1 MTQIPVI
8 NMVATGQ
15 NITRLRKQAGLSV
28 ANLQQ
33 IFGFTTPQA
42 IYKWQ
47 RGTALPTV
55 DNLVILAAVFNTNI
69 NNIFT
74 LKTEEDFAFGT
85 CFTLFHTFHYD
96 SVYVDFGGFSA
107 ISFMEKS
114 TGNQITFD
122 GVKYVQLVSANA
134 LRIVCKDF
142 FNPNEE
148 AKFIMNYE

>member
-1 MTQIPVI
+1 MTHIPVI

-69 NNIFT
+69 NNI
-74 LKTEEDFAFGT
+74 L
-85 CFTLFHTFHYD
+85 
-96 SVYVDFGGFSA
+96 V
-107 ISFMEKS
+107 IS
-114 TGNQITFD
+114 
-122 GVKYVQLVSANA
+122 
-134 LRIVCKDF
+134 
-142 FNPNEE
+142 
-148 AKFIMNYE
+148 

>member
-15 NITRLRKQAGLSV
+15 NISRLRMQAGLSV

-69 NNIFT
+69 NNI
-74 LKTEEDFAFGT
+74 L
-85 CFTLFHTFHYD
+85 
-96 SVYVDFGGFSA
+96 V
-107 ISFMEKS
+107 IS
-114 TGNQITFD
+114 
-122 GVKYVQLVSANA
+122 
-134 LRIVCKDF
+134 
-142 FNPNEE
+142 
-148 AKFIMNYE
+148 

>member
-1 MTQIPVI
+1 MTQIPAI

-69 NNIFT
+69 NNI
-74 LKTEEDFAFGT
+74 L
-85 CFTLFHTFHYD
+85 
-96 SVYVDFGGFSA
+96 V
-107 ISFMEKS
+107 IS
-114 TGNQITFD
+114 
-122 GVKYVQLVSANA
+122 
-134 LRIVCKDF
+134 
-142 FNPNEE
+142 
-148 AKFIMNYE
+148 

>member
-1 MTQIPVI
+1 MAQIPVI

-69 NNIFT
+69 NNI
-74 LKTEEDFAFGT
+74 L
-85 CFTLFHTFHYD
+85 
-96 SVYVDFGGFSA
+96 V
-107 ISFMEKS
+107 IS
-114 TGNQITFD
+114 
-122 GVKYVQLVSANA
+122 
-134 LRIVCKDF
+134 
-142 FNPNEE
+142 
-148 AKFIMNYE
+148 

>member
-8 NMVATGQ
+8 NMAATDQ
-15 NITRLRKQAGLSV
+15 NITRLRMQAGLSV

-69 NNIFT
+69 NNI
-74 LKTEEDFAFGT
+74 L
-85 CFTLFHTFHYD
+85 
-96 SVYVDFGGFSA
+96 V
-107 ISFMEKS
+107 IS
-114 TGNQITFD
+114 
-122 GVKYVQLVSANA
+122 
-134 LRIVCKDF
+134 
-142 FNPNEE
+142 
-148 AKFIMNYE
+148 

>member
-15 NITRLRKQAGLSV
+15 NITRLRMQAGPSV

-69 NNIFT
+69 NNI
-74 LKTEEDFAFGT
+74 L
-85 CFTLFHTFHYD
+85 
-96 SVYVDFGGFSA
+96 V
-107 ISFMEKS
+107 IS
-114 TGNQITFD
+114 
-122 GVKYVQLVSANA
+122 
-134 LRIVCKDF
+134 
-142 FNPNEE
+142 
-148 AKFIMNYE
+148 

>member
-15 NITRLRKQAGLSV
+15 NIMRLRKKAGLSV

-69 NNIFT
+69 NNI
-74 LKTEEDFAFGT
+74 L
-85 CFTLFHTFHYD
+85 
-96 SVYVDFGGFSA
+96 V
-107 ISFMEKS
+107 IS
-114 TGNQITFD
+114 
-122 GVKYVQLVSANA
+122 
-134 LRIVCKDF
+134 
-142 FNPNEE
+142 
-148 AKFIMNYE
+148 

>member
-33 IFGFTTPQA
+33 IFGFTTPHA

-69 NNIFT
+69 NNI
-74 LKTEEDFAFGT
+74 
-85 CFTLFHTFHYD
+85 
-96 SVYVDFGGFSA
+96 
-107 ISFMEKS
+107 
-114 TGNQITFD
+114 
-122 GVKYVQLVSANA
+122 LVIVNA
-134 LRIVCKDF
+134 LNNCI
-142 FNPNEE
+142 
-148 AKFIMNYE
+148 IY

>member
-1 MTQIPVI
+1 MTQLPVI

-69 NNIFT
+69 NNI
-74 LKTEEDFAFGT
+74 L
-85 CFTLFHTFHYD
+85 
-96 SVYVDFGGFSA
+96 V
-107 ISFMEKS
+107 IS
-114 TGNQITFD
+114 
-122 GVKYVQLVSANA
+122 
-134 LRIVCKDF
+134 
-142 FNPNEE
+142 
-148 AKFIMNYE
+148 

>member
-15 NITRLRKQAGLSV
+15 NITRLRKQAGISV

-69 NNIFT
+69 NNI
-74 LKTEEDFAFGT
+74 L
-85 CFTLFHTFHYD
+85 
-96 SVYVDFGGFSA
+96 V
-107 ISFMEKS
+107 IS
-114 TGNQITFD
+114 
-122 GVKYVQLVSANA
+122 
-134 LRIVCKDF
+134 
-142 FNPNEE
+142 
-148 AKFIMNYE
+148 

>member
-1 MTQIPVI
+1 MRIINVSEGKEMTQIPVI

-69 NNIFT
+69 NNI
-74 LKTEEDFAFGT
+74 L
-85 CFTLFHTFHYD
+85 
-96 SVYVDFGGFSA
+96 V
-107 ISFMEKS
+107 IS
-114 TGNQITFD
+114 
-122 GVKYVQLVSANA
+122 
-134 LRIVCKDF
+134 
-142 FNPNEE
+142 
-148 AKFIMNYE
+148 

>member
-55 DNLVILAAVFNTNI
+55 GCIQHQYQQYISYFIIYRSCRILLTASEIYEVVSVTAARQFV
-69 NNIFT
+69 
-74 LKTEEDFAFGT
+74 
-85 CFTLFHTFHYD
+85 
-96 SVYVDFGGFSA
+96 
-107 ISFMEKS
+107 
-114 TGNQITFD
+114 
-122 GVKYVQLVSANA
+122 A
-134 LRIVCKDF
+134 LLARVRLPYF
-142 FNPNEE
+142 LPP
-148 AKFIMNYE
+148 

>member
-1 MTQIPVI
+1 
-8 NMVATGQ
+8 MVATGQ

-69 NNIFT
+69 NNI
-74 LKTEEDFAFGT
+74 L
-85 CFTLFHTFHYD
+85 
-96 SVYVDFGGFSA
+96 V
-107 ISFMEKS
+107 IS
-114 TGNQITFD
+114 
-122 GVKYVQLVSANA
+122 
-134 LRIVCKDF
+134 
-142 FNPNEE
+142 
-148 AKFIMNYE
+148 

>member
-69 NNIFT
+69 NNI
-74 LKTEEDFAFGT
+74 LD
-85 CFTLFHTFHYD
+85 
-96 SVYVDFGGFSA
+96 
-107 ISFMEKS
+107 IS
-114 TGNQITFD
+114 
-122 GVKYVQLVSANA
+122 
-134 LRIVCKDF
+134 
-142 FNPNEE
+142 
-148 AKFIMNYE
+148 